1 MLFCQRLSAIN
12 TNWCPLYCT
21 AGATMLHIWHPYV
34 AQLAPPQAATSCT
47 AGSCEFPRGNGCS
60 MSRLNHQKNFSA
72 NVKFR
77 GSVWTPVILPNVQP
91 ACSTKSVDPSAAGGK
106 QNVVLGSAKF

>member
-1 MLFCQRLSAIN
+1 
-12 TNWCPLYCT
+12 
-21 AGATMLHIWHPYV
+21 
-34 AQLAPPQAATSCT
+34 
-47 AGSCEFPRGNGCS
+47 

-77 GSVWTPVILPNVQP
+77 GSVWIPVISPNVQP
-91 ACSTKSVDPSAAGGK
+91 ACCTKLTEPSAAGGK